1 MNQNYQHR
9 KKEYFIFLTSSKI
22 QVRVS
27 TWSDKTFYFLPL
39 FAFINLL
46 KKVRI
51 NDNSNTTQVT
61 MVGKV
66 EEGWVFI
73 MSLFVWNIGVGF
85 FL

>member
-39 FAFINLL
+39 FSFINLL

-61 MVGKV
+61 MVGRLRRD
-66 EEGWVFI
+66 GC
-73 MSLFVWNIGVGF
+73 S
-85 FL
+85 

>member
-39 FAFINLL
+39 FSFNNLL

-51 NDNSNTTQVT
+51 SDNSNTTRVT
-61 MVGKV
+61 MAGKV
-66 EEGWVFI
+66 
-73 MSLFVWNIGVGF
+73 NVGRDGCS
-85 FL
+85 